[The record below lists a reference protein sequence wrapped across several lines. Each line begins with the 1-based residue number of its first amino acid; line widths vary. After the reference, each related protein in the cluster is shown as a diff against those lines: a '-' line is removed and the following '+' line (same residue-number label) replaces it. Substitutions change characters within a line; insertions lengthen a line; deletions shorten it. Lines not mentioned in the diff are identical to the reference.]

1 MTVRIRIANVDL
13 TMTVLASSIQHL
25 IIEMGMETYI
35 ENVNCF
41 FGKIGTINLL
51 ICFSI
56 LSIYLVTNG
65 LLQFSKNKKLNF
77 YFGCDKF
84 SKYYY

>member
-13 TMTVLASSIQHL
+13 TMAVLASSIQHL

-41 FGKIGTINLL
+41 FGKMGTINLL
-51 ICFSI
+51 ICFYI
-56 LSIYLVTNG
+56 LSIYFLSCLWLQMVFCNLVKIKIKV
-65 LLQFSKNKKLNF
+65 LLRL
-77 YFGCDKF
+77 
-84 SKYYY
+84 